1 MLNLS
6 DCNEIEQT
14 SYNNEMIRTTIL
26 TDGKTLSS
34 FGVKSSVKRCASLE
48 WRVQNFTPVCECSG
62 VFSTI

>member
-14 SYNNEMIRTTIL
+14 SSNEMIRTTIL

-34 FGVKSSVKRCASLE
+34 FGKQLSVVHHLNGAFRTLHLCVPA
-48 WRVQNFTPVCECSG
+48 

>member
-14 SYNNEMIRTTIL
+14 SYNEMIRTTIL

-34 FGVKSSVKRCASLE
+34 FGVEFSAKRCASLE